1 MEILKCLN
9 SKGVQRRWT
18 DEWSP
23 PAVFCL
29 FRWITSSIFLL
40 PLLPAVWPHVHVDTV
55 LSHCPASAKPPLLP
69 ASHHCASFL
78 LLILSFYGRR
88 LSASPSPLHFLP
100 LTRSAVKCISIPG
113 SFFFS
118 LCGIQE
124 CYCNHLAE
132 WQGHARASFTIK
144 SSLLEHF
151 CSRLLHKGHILIFSY
166 CLFVTSSPISPYL
179 LSLPMYTSFSPF
191 SPHCQPRHLPA
202 SPPPSQS
209 EECSVDIGFCPNM

>member
-1 MEILKCLN
+1 MISSCCVFVCFGESHPVFFSSLFSLRSDLMYTWTLSSLTVQPQPNLPCFQHHITVPLFYCSFLVFMDDVCLP
-9 SKGVQRRWT
+9 RR
-18 DEWSP
+18 P
-23 PAVFCL
+23 L
-29 FRWITSSIFLL
+29 FR
-40 PLLPAVWPHVHVDTV
+40 
-55 LSHCPASAKPPLLP
+55 
-69 ASHHCASFL
+69 
-78 LLILSFYGRR
+78 
-88 LSASPSPLHFLP
+88 FLP

-113 SFFFS
+113 SSFFFS

-132 WQGHARASFTIK
+132 WQGHARASFTIR

-151 CSRLLHKGHILIFSY
+151 CSHLLHKGHILIFSF

-209 EECSVDIGFCPNM
+209 EERSVDIGFCPNM